1 MTILKKYLT
10 EMQTHRFYSIVPV
23 AILLFCAAGCNG
35 SVVGGFDLA
44 VRGTIDPDS
53 TLVEDNWMSTAR
65 NSLADHSYVSSG
77 KIYGCSS
84 DCGHEEYG
92 FANALWMSAT
102 SDEQC
107 FYSSFERV
115 EHRNGCRAYLVALK
129 HRIGEL
135 QQWSPTPDAV
145 IMCVDE
151 LQMSERVLR
160 LYQRSA
166 ERQPTKYKTPNGS

>member
-1 MTILKKYLT
+1 LKYLT
-10 EMQTHRFYSIVPV
+10 EIKTHRFYSIVPV

-44 VRGTIDPDS
+44 GRGTIDPDS
-53 TLVEDNWMSTAR
+53 KLVEDNWMGTAR
-65 NSLADHSYVSSG
+65 DTLAMYSYVSSG
-77 KIYGCSS
+77 KIYGCSD

-129 HRIGEL
+129 HRIGEIK
-135 QQWSPTPDAV
+135 QSYPTPDA
-145 IMCVDE
+145 IIFCVDE

-160 LYQRSA
+160 LYQRTA
-166 ERQPTKYKTPNGS
+166 ERQPTQYKTQNGS

>member
-1 MTILKKYLT
+1 
-10 EMQTHRFYSIVPV
+10 
-23 AILLFCAAGCNG
+23 
-35 SVVGGFDLA
+35 
-44 VRGTIDPDS
+44 
-53 TLVEDNWMSTAR
+53 MSTAR

-77 KIYGCSS
+77 KIYGCSG

-129 HRIGEL
+129 HRIGEIK
-135 QQWSPTPDAV
+135 QSYPTPDA
-145 IMCVDE
+145 IIFCVDE

-160 LYQRSA
+160 LYQRTA
-166 ERQPTKYKTPNGS
+166 ERQPTQYKTQNGS